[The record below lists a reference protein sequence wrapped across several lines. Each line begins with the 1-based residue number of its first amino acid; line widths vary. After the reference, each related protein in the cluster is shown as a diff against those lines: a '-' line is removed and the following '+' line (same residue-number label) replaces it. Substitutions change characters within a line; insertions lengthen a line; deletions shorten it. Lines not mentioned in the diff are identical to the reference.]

1 MHWCHLFEGSKWNLF
16 RRLCS
21 SQSWTCILLFP
32 SRSICVPSSVSST
45 PTEELMQLDCSW
57 ASSGTT
63 SNDIT
68 SICDVHHQR
77 RSHLKGTV
85 NRHLSRLAGREAPLP
100 TEKEASDRAMN
111 LSILYV
117 NSAAASLWTTP
128 DWDSGEAR
136 DCCELAGCRGTSFKD
151 QKSILT
157 VRDRCS
163 ETECFNQ
170 GFLLIT
176 IISRGIPL
184 CAKKKDQARIY
195 HIEVLED

>member
-1 MHWCHLFEGSKWNLF
+1 MDLYIAVSFSPAQ
-16 RRLCS
+16 S
-21 SQSWTCILLFP
+21 S
-32 SRSICVPSSVSST
+32 CVPSSVSST

-68 SICDVHHQR
+68 SICDVHHQQ

-100 TEKEASDRAMN
+100 TEREPETR
-111 LSILYV
+111 
-117 NSAAASLWTTP
+117 LWICQFCKQCCCIALDHT
-128 DWDSGEAR
+128 WMRLLWGRGLLWAR
-136 DCCELAGCRGTSFKD
+136 RLCGGTSFKD

-176 IISRGIPL
+176 TISWGNPL
-184 CAKKKDQARIY
+184 CAKKDQARTY
-195 HIEVLED
+195 HTEVLED